1 MVLNG
6 GGHGIIIQAI
16 LVSMTNRELVNLG
29 STSLALKA
37 QVVIEFRRRSRCCLT
52 HRQHPELW
60 EFDTI
65 TCYVDPWNGWMG
77 LRTNNPGFH
86 IGFLASCFRC
96 TVCDDHHIKSWGNLH
111 RNPSWPPLAPQDHRV
126 NDEQL
131 IRRSVMRQFF
141 EPDPNNAA
149 HATALQPVMDEL
161 AGLLQAARL
170 QQP

>member
-1 MVLNG
+1 MFG
-6 GGHGIIIQAI
+6 
-16 LVSMTNRELVNLG
+16 
-29 STSLALKA
+29 
-37 QVVIEFRRRSRCCLT
+37 
-52 HRQHPELW
+52 
-60 EFDTI
+60 
-65 TCYVDPWNGWMG
+65 PWNGWVG

-96 TVCDDHHIKSWGNLH
+96 TVCDDHHIKNWGNLH

-126 NDEQL
+126 NYEQL
-131 IRRSVMRQFF
+131 IRRSLMRQFF